1 MAINIAKITQTA
13 RRLIR
18 ENGRKIVLVRMIR
31 SIDPH
36 GDPSAELV
44 ETVRAVQTAIAQSE
58 IDGELVQQE
67 DVRFMVPPPKI
78 LDGGISVGDIV
89 RDGHDEYRVTLANP
103 VRPGAQVAIW
113 KITCRK

>member
-18 ENGRKIVLVRMIR
+18 ENGREIVLVRLIR

-36 GDPSAELV
+36 GGPSAELS
-44 ETVRAVQTAIAQSE
+44 ESVRAVQTAIAKNE

-78 LDGGISVGDIV
+78 LDDGISVGDIV
-89 RDGHDEYRVTLANP
+89 RDGQNEYRVTLTSP
-103 VRPGAQVAIW
+103 VRPGVQDAIW

>member
-18 ENGRKIVLVRMIR
+18 ENGREIVLVRMIR

-36 GDPSAELV
+36 GGPSAELV

-89 RDGHDEYRVTLANP
+89 RDGHDEYRVTLVNP
-103 VRPGAQVAIW
+103 VRPGAQGAIW

>member
-1 MAINIAKITQTA
+1 MAINIADIAKKA

-18 ENGRKIVLVRMIR
+18 ENGREIVLVRLIR

-36 GDPSAELV
+36 GGPSAELTEAV
-44 ETVRAVQTAIAQSE
+44 SAVQTAIAQNE
-58 IDGELVQQE
+58 IDGELVLQE

-89 RDGHDEYRVTLANP
+89 RDGQDEYRVTIAKP
-103 VRPGAQVAIW
+103 VRPGALAAIW